1 MEEDDGS
8 RGGGWRDGAGY
19 YVCLVRCRTEGGGT
33 MMATPKMAFALKKK
47 RHGAVKVKKK
57 DQQVHVPIDQQAVL
71 VLGGG
76 GWTGIPKFIWGCS

>member
-1 MEEDDGS
+1 
-8 RGGGWRDGAGY
+8 
-19 YVCLVRCRTEGGGT
+19 
-33 MMATPKMAFALKKK
+33 MMATPKMAFALKKE

-76 GWTGIPKFIWGCS
+76 WVDRDSQVYLGLQLGPARCCSRPVCPVLGAKERG